1 MNHSVDDTAFIVPAA
16 GSSTRFGGDKLMSLL
31 DGIPV
36 YLHCIRTV
44 APLLSPGRIILA
56 VAPERI
62 AEFQSVTAQYLPDVT
77 VHFVPGGASRTESVF
92 HALEKAAALP
102 GVKYAA
108 VHDAARPFLT
118 AELFTKCVEMC
129 RIHGGALL
137 CRKISDTVK
146 RIGPDG
152 CVAETIDRE
161 TLRAAETPQIFPV
174 SELLAA
180 TAKALES
187 GRTFTDDA
195 QVMECYTALRPYL
208 VEHTFDN
215 RKITFLSDLK

>member
-1 MNHSVDDTAFIVPAA
+1 MSIISDTALIVPAA
-16 GSSTRFGGDKLMSLL
+16 GGSTRFGSDKLTFPLEGL
-31 DGIPV
+31 PLF
-36 YLHCIRTV
+36 LHSVRTV
-44 APLLSPGRIILA
+44 APLLPPGHIILA
-56 VAPERI
+56 VAPQRIEEIRRI
-62 AEFQSVTAQYLPDVT
+62 AGEYLPEVAIT
-77 VHFVPGGASRTESVF
+77 FVPGGSTRTESVF

-161 TLRAAETPQIFPV
+161 MLRAAETPQIFPV

-180 TAKALES
+180 TEKALES

-208 VEHTFDN
+208 VEHPFDN